1 MCLSLGDLE
10 ILYTILTTLL
20 IIIIIFLLLRSNF
33 IKTIFTHVISKT
45 AKKDFYECGL
55 KPISQHTPTIS
66 IQYFTLAVFFILYDS
81 ELLFVLPLLTVA
93 DTLNFVDFLLL
104 TIYLFLLI
112 FSLIVDFNKNVLTW
126 QL

>member
-1 MCLSLGDLE
+1 MGDLE
-10 ILYTILTTLL
+10 ILYAIITTLL
-20 IIIIIFLLLRSNF
+20 IVVIIFVLLRSNF
-33 IKTIFTHVISKT
+33 IRTLFTQVISKT

-81 ELLFVLPLLTVA
+81 ELLFILPLLTVA
-93 DTLNFVDFLLL
+93 DTLNFIDFALL
-104 TIYLFLLI
+104 IFYLFLLI
-112 FSLIVDFNKNVLTW
+112 YSLIVDFNKNVLTW